1 LQKLQGDEMKKEAK
15 FEDLFQ
21 RGIESL
27 YDAEKQIVEA
37 LPKMAAASFSEEL
50 AGAFE
55 AHLQETRQHVVR
67 LETIF
72 EQMSEQPKDRTSQA
86 MRALLTEGEDL
97 IAEIEKSPALDVA
110 LAGAARKVEH
120 WEIAAYESLG
130 TLAEVLGLQQ
140 IVELLQ
146 ESLEEEGQADDA
158 LADTADA
165 ILAGDAGVIV
175 AEEDAEEEPEEV

>member
-1 LQKLQGDEMKKEAK
+1 
-15 FEDLFQ
+15 
-21 RGIESL
+21 
-27 YDAEKQIVEA
+27 
-37 LPKMAAASFSEEL
+37 
-50 AGAFE
+50 
-55 AHLQETRQHVVR
+55 
-67 LETIF
+67 
-72 EQMSEQPKDRTSQA
+72 

-165 ILAGDAGVIV
+165 ILEGDAGVII

>member
-1 LQKLQGDEMKKEAK
+1 
-15 FEDLFQ
+15 
-21 RGIESL
+21 
-27 YDAEKQIVEA
+27 
-37 LPKMAAASFSEEL
+37 
-50 AGAFE
+50 
-55 AHLQETRQHVVR
+55 VVR

-165 ILAGDAGVIV
+165 ILEGDAGVII
-175 AEEDAEEEPEEV
+175 AEEDAEEDAEEV